1 MIAAINPHSRPVLG
15 EEDFNIFL
23 SLHTFKS

>member
-1 MIAAINPHSRPVLG
+1 MIAAINPHTRPVLG

-23 SLHTFKS
+23 SPPAFKS